1 MFELGEGVMHRR
13 SYRGEK
19 GVLLLRQV
27 QRVEVLRQGRDLHE
41 HGAGKDLLACVPF
54 LLPIH
59 RSDAQCVDS
68 DGKDVFEILRS
79 TESGY
84 NYYFFDSNVLRDNDS
99 SAYDYS
105 SSKGCSKPMTWLVW
119 VVVVVVVVIV
129 IVVIVVLVMSN
140 KKKGG
145 CCGLR

>member
-1 MFELGEGVMHRR
+1 M
-13 SYRGEK
+13 
-19 GVLLLRQV
+19 
-27 QRVEVLRQGRDLHE
+27 
-41 HGAGKDLLACVPF
+41 
-54 LLPIH
+54 
-59 RSDAQCVDS
+59 DS
-68 DGKDVFEILRS
+68 NGKDVFEILRS

-84 NYYFFDSNVLRDNDS
+84 KYYFFDSNVLRDNDS

>member
-1 MFELGEGVMHRR
+1 MDG
-13 SYRGEK
+13 
-19 GVLLLRQV
+19 
-27 QRVEVLRQGRDLHE
+27 
-41 HGAGKDLLACVPF
+41 
-54 LLPIH
+54 
-59 RSDAQCVDS
+59 

-84 NYYFFDSNVLRDNDS
+84 NYYFFDGNVLRDNDS